1 MKTLGALF
9 TALVLVV
16 GVAGPIAA
24 ETTVDHAVWE
34 AAGVTPVPPVRVPPP
49 TLRDVGG
56 RRVSLA
62 DFKGHVVMLYFWA
75 TW

>member
-1 MKTLGALF
+1 MKTRGALF
-9 TALVLVV
+9 TALVLAVSA
-16 GVAGPIAA
+16 AGPIAA
-24 ETTVDHAVWE
+24 ETTVDPAVWE
-34 AAGVTPVPPVRVPPP
+34 AAGVTPVPPVRMPPL

-56 RRVSLA
+56 RQVSLA